1 MTAAQPPTIL
11 LAEDYLELRQF
22 LVMVLHGQGYTVI
35 GVDRGTEALRVCER
49 HAGPIHLLLTDIHMP
64 EMDGLELARRIRA
77 RRPAMPVLYISAHPT
92 PWLPSQEAEAPKA
105 AFLLKPFTIERLMC
119 TVRELLTPGP

>member
-11 LAEDYLELRQF
+11 LAEDYRELRQF

-35 GVDRGTEALRVCER
+35 GVDRGAEALRVCER

-77 RRPAMPVLYISAHPT
+77 RRPAMPVLYISAHPD
-92 PWLPSQEAEAPKA
+92 PALPPRQETDGPKA

-119 TVRELLTPGP
+119 QVRELLAP

>member
-11 LAEDYLELRQF
+11 LAEDYRELRQF

-49 HAGPIHLLLTDIHMP
+49 HGGPIHLLLTDIHMP
-64 EMDGLELARRIRA
+64 EMDGLELARRVRA
-77 RRPAMPVLYISAHPT
+77 RRPAMPVLYISAYPD
-92 PWLPSQEAEAPKA
+92 PALPPRREAEEPKA
-105 AFLLKPFTIERLMC
+105 AFLLKPFTIEKLMC
-119 TVRELLTPGP
+119 TVHELLAP